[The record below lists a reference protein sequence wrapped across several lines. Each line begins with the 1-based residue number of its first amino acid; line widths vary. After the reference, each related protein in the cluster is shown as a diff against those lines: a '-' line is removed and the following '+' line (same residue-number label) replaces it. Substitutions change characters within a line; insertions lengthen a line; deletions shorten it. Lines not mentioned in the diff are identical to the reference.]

1 MKLVSFH
8 LMPYR
13 PLDLAEAAKHRSPW
27 VVLPNRLYDP
37 VKGAEEYARH
47 IDALVY
53 AEELGFDAIGVNE
66 HHQTAYGLMPAP
78 NLIASALI
86 QRTKRVQIAILGRA
100 LPLVNNPIYIA
111 EEFAMLDVLSKG
123 RIIAGFVRGIGS
135 EYHSSG
141 ANPYF
146 SHERFHEAH
155 DLIIR
160 AWTEPGPFAFDGD
173 HFSLRYVN
181 LWPRPYQ
188 SPHPPVWIP
197 SQGSSETVAWAAD
210 PKRKYPFLVTFSSAD
225 LVARYHNTYRDQ
237 ARQYGYEA
245 AADQLGWA
253 CPIYV
258 AETDERARE
267 EAGRAVETLFNDF
280 LRQSFEMLMPPGYTS
295 MRSMKNF
302 VSMRRGLLGG
312 GKATAEGLIESGTAL
327 IRQPADG
334 IGGHREDARAHRL
347 RHSRRPPPVRHPLR
361 RAHAAEHGPL
371 RHRGDAA
378 SEELKRPIIAATLIE
393 WNTGQ
398 RRAVPRYIAVY
409 HVGFVREH
417 RTTCD
422 RQLPAS

>member
-1 MKLVSFH
+1 MQLVSFH

-37 VKGAEEYARH
+37 IKGAEEYERH

-86 QRTKRVQIAILGRA
+86 QRTKRVKIAILGRA

-111 EEFAMLDVLSKG
+111 EEFAMLDVMSKG

-188 SPHPPVWIP
+188 NPHPPVWIP

-225 LVARYHNTYRDQ
+225 LVARYHNTYREK

-245 AADQLGWA
+245 SPDQLGWA
-253 CPIYV
+253 SV
-258 AETDERARE
+258 
-267 EAGRAVETLFNDF
+267 
-280 LRQSFEMLMPPGYTS
+280 
-295 MRSMKNF
+295 RSM
-302 VSMRRGLLGG
+302 SPIPMTAPARTLGERSRPCS
-312 GKATAEGLIESGTAL
+312 TIFC
-327 IRQPADG
+327 
-334 IGGHREDARAHRL
+334 ARP
-347 RHSRRPPPVRHPLR
+347 SR
-361 RAHAAEHGPL
+361 
-371 RHRGDAA
+371 
-378 SEELKRPIIAATLIE
+378 
-393 WNTGQ
+393 
-398 RRAVPRYIAVY
+398 
-409 HVGFVREH
+409 
-417 RTTCD
+417 C
-422 RQLPAS
+422 